1 MTTYSDTMKAPRSF
15 ALALAWSAALCS
27 ACLPPAGTGELA
39 VCCTCLEQ
47 KSPIN
52 DGDAVDPSTN
62 CLPDDTEVDG
72 CNETAADIVL
82 DPDNAP
88 PIMVTDEL
96 CPTQTCQDECRPAT
110 LVGARF
116 EVDQAGLTP

>member
-1 MTTYSDTMKAPRSF
+1 MNRPRLPTLG
-15 ALALAWSAALCS
+15 AVLAVGLVASS
-27 ACLPPAGTGELA
+27 CLLPDGTGELA

-47 KSPIN
+47 RSPIN

-62 CLPDDTEVDG
+62 CLPDATEVDG

-88 PIMVTDEL
+88 AILVTDEL

-110 LVGARF
+110 LRGARF
-116 EVDQAGLTP
+116 EVDEQGLTE

>member
-1 MTTYSDTMKAPRSF
+1 MNRLRSRTF
-15 ALALAWSAALCS
+15 GAMFTVLLGAAATSCVV
-27 ACLPPAGTGELA
+27 PDGTGELA
-39 VCCTCLEQ
+39 ICCTCLEQ
-47 KSPIN
+47 RSPIN

-72 CNETAADIVL
+72 CNERAADIVL

-88 PIMVTDEL
+88 PILVTDEL

-110 LVGARF
+110 LKGARF
-116 EVDQAGLTP
+116 EVDEASLTD

>member
-1 MTTYSDTMKAPRSF
+1 MHGATIRLPALL
-15 ALALAWSAALCS
+15 ALALTSSAALS
-27 ACLPPAGTGELA
+27 TACLVPEGTAELA

-52 DGDAVDPSTN
+52 DADAVDPSTN

-88 PIMVTDEL
+88 PILVTDEL
-96 CPTQTCQDECRPAT
+96 CQTQTCLEECRPAT
-110 LVGARF
+110 LRGAQF
-116 EVDQAGLTP
+116 EVDQEGLTE